1 MKVISTNNFKWLVL
15 SDESHL
21 TRIINTDKIRKIDV
35 FKNKHTDEVKPD
47 MSTIWYVDDTYDVL
61 DIPLYELAQ
70 GLGINIFS

>member
-35 FKNKHTDEVKPD
+35 FKDKHTDKVEPD